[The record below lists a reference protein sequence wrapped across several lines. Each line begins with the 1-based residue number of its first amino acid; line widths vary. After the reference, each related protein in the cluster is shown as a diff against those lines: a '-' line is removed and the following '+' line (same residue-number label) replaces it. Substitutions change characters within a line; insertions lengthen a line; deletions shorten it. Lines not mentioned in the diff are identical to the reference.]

1 MLQPLDS
8 ELSQRYTLL
17 HSSSAATNERERSE
31 YNTTLPCLALLAGL
45 TTALV
50 VAPAPLQAQTAAP
63 APAQSESYA
72 PESGQPGKDVVWV
85 PTPDTLVERMLDMAK
100 ATPQDFL
107 IDLGSGDGRTVIA
120 AAQRGLKAHGIEYNP
135 EMVALSQRR
144 AQAAGVADRATF
156 AKADIFESDFSKAQ
170 VITLFLLPEL
180 NERLR
185 PQILEL
191 EPGTRIVSNS
201 FRMGD
206 WEPDRT
212 DRVEGCNQWCTAH
225 LWLVPAKVEGSW
237 RLGEQELKLAQK
249 YQMLSGTLGTTP
261 IENGRLDGKQISFT
275 AGGVAYT
282 GTVTGTAMSGSAT
295 GGSMANWTATKS

>member
-1 MLQPLDS
+1 MLQTLDS
-8 ELSQRYTLL
+8 KLSQRYTLL
-17 HSSSAATNERERSE
+17 HSNPATTDKQERFKYEA
-31 YNTTLPCLALLAGL
+31 TLPCLVLLAGL
-45 TTALV
+45 TTALIIT
-50 VAPAPLQAQTAAP
+50 PAPLQAQTTP
-63 APAQSESYA
+63 APAQESYT

-100 ATPQDFL
+100 VTPQDFL

-135 EMVALSQRR
+135 DMVALAQRR

-156 AKADIFESDFSKAQ
+156 AKADIFESDFAKAQ

-237 RLGEQELKLAQK
+237 RLGEQELKLTQK
-249 YQMLSGTLGTTP
+249 YQMLAGTLGTTP

-275 AGGVAYT
+275 AGGVTYA
-282 GTVTGTAMSGSAT
+282 GTVTGTTMSGSAT
-295 GGSMANWTATKS
+295 GGSAANWTATKS